1 LASKSNGQILEWAMR
16 LPHHMCRVSV
26 LLAALLVASLLSPLP
41 ATAAPGTITVVSISL
56 NAANPIAP
64 GTPFSWTVT
73 FSAPID
79 PFTVDPSG
87 FTVFYDDGTP
97 GNPTG
102 GLVPI
107 ISATPDPSGLSI
119 TVVPT
124 PRSDIGTYT
133 LTVVGPLSGLDGSSV
148 TGLPVS
154 GGVYT
159 MAITGVVWVGSTA
172 DGAPRPAP
180 NCADMATSD
189 CTLREAIATANSGQ
203 DRIRFRP
210 TVTGAI
216 TLDQAQGTL
225 SLTQSVAII
234 GPGATVLAVDGAGL
248 IGIFHVFGTP
258 TIALSGLTIR
268 HGNVVGESYGGALAI
283 EGGDITLSADAFTSN
298 TAGGAGG
305 AIASRGGAIL
315 RVTSSTFTG
324 NQSTGNNG
332 GAIDSAFPGVQL
344 VVTDSTFTDN
354 TAPMGNGGA
363 INNYQGVA
371 TLTNVTLANNGSDDS
386 VASYADAGLPAT
398 TNLTNVVIA
407 NAGNGAADLLSIG
420 GGTFTGSNNLT
431 DDSSGSLI
439 TGGTGTITGQPA
451 LLGTLGDYG
460 GLTQTVPLLP
470 GSPAI
475 DAGSCAAGYHDQ
487 RGIAQVGAACDIG
500 AFESRGFTLAI
511 SGGNVQSIPVGTPF
525 PLPLAVTMAAK
536 SIGEP
541 VQGGQVTYTVSPVG
555 GAAATLSANTA
566 AIGGGDAS
574 VTATANSVPGG
585 PYGVVASA
593 TGAQSL
599 AFSLMNTNPL
609 TGIAVTGPTSGTMKV
624 GETAQFH
631 ATATYS
637 DGSHSDITSTVTWN
651 ASSPTIAS
659 VDSTGSVTAK
669 APGPVTITASI
680 ASPAGI
686 RTQTPLQGQV
696 PVTIVQPTLTGVQ
709 PGPAP
714 ASRPSGAT
722 LPGGTP
728 KPAPAPLPPM
738 R

>member
-1 LASKSNGQILEWAMR
+1 M
-16 LPHHMCRVSV
+16 
-26 LLAALLVASLLSPLP
+26 
-41 ATAAPGTITVVSISL
+41 
-56 NAANPIAP
+56 
-64 GTPFSWTVT
+64 
-73 FSAPID
+73 
-79 PFTVDPSG
+79 
-87 FTVFYDDGTP
+87 
-97 GNPTG
+97 
-102 GLVPI
+102 
-107 ISATPDPSGLSI
+107 
-119 TVVPT
+119 
-124 PRSDIGTYT
+124 
-133 LTVVGPLSGLDGSSV
+133 
-148 TGLPVS
+148 
-154 GGVYT
+154 
-159 MAITGVVWVGSTA
+159 
-172 DGAPRPAP
+172 
-180 NCADMATSD
+180 
-189 CTLREAIATANSGQ
+189 
-203 DRIRFRP
+203 
-210 TVTGAI
+210 
-216 TLDQAQGTL
+216 
-225 SLTQSVAII
+225 
-234 GPGATVLAVDGAGL
+234 
-248 IGIFHVFGTP
+248 GIFHVYGSP

-305 AIASRGGAIL
+305 AIASRGGTIL
-315 RVTSSTFTG
+315 RITSSTFTG

-332 GAIDSAFPGVQL
+332 GAIDSAFLGVQL
-344 VVTDSTFTDN
+344 VVTESTFTGN
-354 TAPMGNGGA
+354 TAPNGDGGA

-371 TLTNVTLANNGSDDS
+371 TLTNVTLANNGSYDS

-439 TGGTGTITGQPA
+439 TGGTGNITGQPA